1 MAVMII
7 LGLVLFGSAIV
18 LLGRGM
24 AMPHI
29 RVSSQLRRIE
39 TYGFRSDEATGEPT
53 TRPSLVGRLRP
64 LAERIGARTQ
74 GKGMFAPLESRVLRQ
89 AGMYQISTEAFHG
102 YRVMAAVGVPSFL
115 LFVSL
120 IGGSVSAT
128 TMLLVVI
135 GALAAWLLLPAMVKT
150 RGERRMD
157 ELDRALPE
165 LIDVLIATVEA
176 GLGFAGSLRMV
187 ASRFDGPLGQELRLM
202 QHEQSMGLST
212 ERAMANLLQ
221 RCDTPSVRAFVRAV
235 TQGESL
241 GVSIGAMLR
250 NLASETRKRRR
261 QAAREKI
268 MKVPVKIL
276 FPLVFLILP
285 ALFIVLLYPAIIT
298 TLHALSGH

>member
-1 MAVMII
+1 
-7 LGLVLFGSAIV
+7 
-18 LLGRGM
+18 
-24 AMPHI
+24 
-29 RVSSQLRRIE
+29 
-39 TYGFRSDEATGEPT
+39 
-53 TRPSLVGRLRP
+53 
-64 LAERIGARTQ
+64 
-74 GKGMFAPLESRVLRQ
+74 
-89 AGMYQISTEAFHG
+89 
-102 YRVMAAVGVPSFL
+102 
-115 LFVSL
+115 
-120 IGGSVSAT
+120 
-128 TMLLVVI
+128 
-135 GALAAWLLLPAMVKT
+135 
-150 RGERRMD
+150 
-157 ELDRALPE
+157 
-165 LIDVLIATVEA
+165 
-176 GLGFAGSLRMV
+176 
-187 ASRFDGPLGQELRLM
+187 M

-261 QAAREKI
+261 QVAREKI

>member
-1 MAVMII
+1 MVLMII
-7 LGLVLFGSAIV
+7 LGLALFGSAVV
-18 LLGRGM
+18 LLGRGV

-39 TYGFRSDEATGEPT
+39 TYGFSPDETADKPIA
-53 TRPSLVGRLRP
+53 RRSLVSRLQP
-64 LAERIGARTQ
+64 VAERIGARVQ
-74 GKGMFAPLESRVLRQ
+74 GEGMFAPVDSRVLRQ
-89 AGMYQISTEAFHG
+89 AGIYQISAEAFHG
-102 YRVMAAVGVPSFL
+102 YRVMTAVGVPSFV

-120 IGGSVSAT
+120 VGGSVTVT

-135 GALAAWLLLPAMVKT
+135 GALAAWLLLPAMVRT

-157 ELDRALPE
+157 ALDRALPE

-221 RCDTPSVRAFVRAV
+221 RCETPSVRAFVRAV
-235 TQGESL
+235 TQGEAL
-241 GVSIGAMLR
+241 GVSIGTMLR
-250 NLASETRKRRR
+250 NLAAETRKRRR
-261 QAAREKI
+261 QAAREQI

-276 FPLVFLILP
+276 FPLVFFILP
-285 ALFIVLLYPAIIT
+285 ALFIVLLYPAIVA